1 MVDQQDSQAKSMRYV
16 ETIPAQVHFR
26 GKGDLTMTDKVRLPR
41 KLSDEPE
48 APMPVRPSHQ
58 KVIEQVERWANSPG
72 LQPPRTDDAKT
83 V

>member
-1 MVDQQDSQAKSMRYV
+1 MGYLKLFARRRILK
-16 ETIPAQVHFR
+16 
-26 GKGDLTMTDKVRLPR
+26 GKGRCAMTDEVGLPR
-41 KLSDEPE
+41 KLSEERE
-48 APMPVRPSHQ
+48 APRPVRPSHQ